1 MKLRLASVVSKP
13 AFAGVTLLSAVLV
26 AGLGIGVASP
36 ETMVARSFTAALG
49 SETPE
54 ALPRTHAGP
63 LVAGTEEFWL
73 DQKRK
78 HDGVKVQSAAWA
90 GSGPDALGFA
100 VGDHISIS
108 SGGATRV
115 LEVVSIAELPAAK
128 TQIEVGP
135 TAAHAVMVTCR
146 DTASADGQLVTFE
159 TSVAH
164 PAPAAAKPPQ
174 AL

>member
-13 AFAGVTLLSAVLV
+13 AFAGIALLSAVLV

-54 ALPRTHAGP
+54 APRTHAGP

-90 GSGPDALGFA
+90 GSGPEALGFA

-108 SGGATRV
+108 SGGGATRV
-115 LEVVSIAELPAAK
+115 LEVVSISELPAAK

-135 TAAHAVMVTCR
+135 TAVHAVMVTCR

-159 TSVAH
+159 TSVAQ
-164 PAPAAAKPPQ
+164 PAPAAAKHPQ